1 MRTREEIVA
10 DINNLQNTIRD
21 YRKELDKFDQDK
33 REATS
38 NSYLHKAYCRK
49 TFEDVSD
56 YFIYEY
62 VYAVCPQTK
71 MPKSIQI
78 SGTISTEL
86 TRFSITTD
94 GNFDPF
100 YDNIK
105 SEYVEIENGVFNDTL
120 AEALAYIKELV

>member
-10 DINNLQNTIRD
+10 DINDLQNTIRD
-21 YRKELDKFDQDK
+21 YRTELDKFDQDK

-38 NSYLHKAYCRK
+38 NSYLYKSYCRK

-78 SGTISTEL
+78 SGTISPEL
-86 TRFSITTD
+86 TRFNITTD

-100 YDNIK
+100 YDKIEN
-105 SEYVEIENGVFNDTL
+105 EYIEIENSVFSDVL
-120 AEALAYIKELV
+120 AEALVYIKELV

>member
-21 YRKELDKFDQDK
+21 FRTELDKFDQDK

-38 NSYLHKAYCRK
+38 ISYLYKAYCRK
-49 TFEDVSD
+49 EFEDVSD

-62 VYAVCPQTK
+62 IYAVCPQTK
-71 MPKSIQI
+71 IPKSIQI
-78 SGTISTEL
+78 SGTISPEL
-86 TRFSITTD
+86 TRFNITTD

-105 SEYVEIENGVFNDTL
+105 SEYVEIEVDIFNETL
-120 AEALAYIKELV
+120 NAALAHIQKLV